1 MKAILIFINLL
12 ASHFCLA
19 QFVSLPQVPNPT
31 LGVYMSA
38 LGSDSNAGDS
48 LHPVASFSKALD
60 ILVTAS
66 NNMSGEVYAEVIL
79 FEGLYNQA
87 LNQNLN
93 KFQLTNRELNVSVR
107 GRGIAT
113 LDGTLISNL
122 SSGSGMVHLLGSGIS
137 VKNIHILY
145 SPANGVR
152 FGYNYNGTVI
162 NSQDIQIE
170 NVEVAATAGHGILVG
185 IGALNTASPF
195 TLTPM
200 GERFLIQNCSV
211 HDAVNYN
218 TVQNQWG
225 SAIKAWNAR
234 HVTIRNCIV
243 RDNGGEGIDFDEC
256 DSVDVYANETQDNVV
271 GIYLDKVTNAWVHR
285 NYISNANKK
294 APGMLYA
301 MEGYTSLISNYYVKN
316 IRIFNNLLLNTQGI
330 GFWQGA
336 YGANQNG
343 YFDNIEI
350 THNTIIGKQTG
361 NGSCVHF
368 NFETFLGQPVPNVHF
383 NQIKMERNLI
393 AASPDSLNN
402 NQLVFA
408 SLPVPGFSAAYNVYS
423 QGIWQNMASSTDI
436 IDATIPV
443 SISNIASAIPGSGLI
458 PMNLVP
464 SSWLSTDFNLT
475 QRFVP
480 QTAAGAFEYAIVG
493 LEEYANE
500 SLRIYPNPSHGELS
514 IIGIQ
519 KGPFLVI
526 DETGQ
531 IKFQGIYQHGQ
542 TIDLSKLNNGYYLI
556 SFPTDG
562 VFSRVVLMR

>member
-1 MKAILIFINLL
+1 MKAILIFIYLFVSN
-12 ASHFCLA
+12 FCLA
-19 QFVSLPQVPNPT
+19 QYVSLPQVPNPS

-60 ILVTAS
+60 LLVTAS

-79 FEGLYNQA
+79 FEGLYTQA
-87 LNQNLN
+87 LSQNLN
-93 KFQLTNRELNVSVR
+93 KFQLANRELNVGVR
-107 GRGIAT
+107 GRGTAT

-200 GERFLIQNCSV
+200 AERFLIQNCSV

-218 TVQNQWG
+218 TVQSQWG

-234 HVTIRNCIV
+234 HVTVANCLV
-243 RDNGGEGIDFDEC
+243 HDNGGEGIDFDEC

-271 GIYLDKVTNAWVHR
+271 GIYLDKVTNAWIHR
-285 NYISNANKK
+285 NYISNTNKQST
-294 APGMLYA
+294 AMLFGIEA
-301 MEGYTSLISNYYVKN
+301 YTSLITNHYIKN
-316 IRIFNNLLLNTQGI
+316 IKIYNNLMTNTQGMV
-330 GFWQGA
+330 FWQGI
-336 YGANQNG
+336 YGANQQG
-343 YFDNIEI
+343 YFDQIEI
-350 THNTIIGKQTG
+350 VHNSIIGRQAG
-361 NGSCVHF
+361 NGSCFHF
-368 NFETFLGQPVPNVHF
+368 NFETFLGQPAPNVHF
-383 NQIKMERNLI
+383 SAINMHRNII
-393 AASPDSLNN
+393 AAHPDSINN
-402 NQLVFA
+402 NQLVYA
-408 SLPVPGFSAAYNVYS
+408 TLPIPGFSASYNVYS
-423 QGIWQNMASSTDI
+423 QAIWQSMASSTDI

-443 SISNIASAIPGSGLI
+443 SISNVASAIPGSGLI

-464 SSWLSTDFNLT
+464 SSWLNSDFNLA

-480 QTAAGAFEYAIVG
+480 QTAAGAFEYALVG

-500 SLRIYPNPSHGELS
+500 SLRIYPNPSNGELIIKGITNCKLS
-514 IIGIQ
+514 IIDPLG
-519 KGPFLVI
+519 
-526 DETGQ
+526 TA
-531 IKFQGIYQHGQ
+531 
-542 TIDLSKLNNGYYLI
+542 
-556 SFPTDG
+556 
-562 VFSRVVLMR
+562 VFSGIVKANEKLDLTSLKKGVYFLIFDEKISKSLVVE

>member
-1 MKAILIFINLL
+1 MKAILFFCYFIVSN
-12 ASHFCLA
+12 FYIA
-19 QFVSLPQVPNPT
+19 QYVSLPQVPSPS
-31 LGVYMSA
+31 LRAYMSA

-79 FEGLYNQA
+79 FEGLYTQA
-87 LNQNLN
+87 LSQNLN
-93 KFQLTNRELNVSVR
+93 KFQLANRELNVGVR
-107 GRGIAT
+107 GRGTAT

-200 GERFLIQNCSV
+200 AERFLIQNCSV

-218 TVQNQWG
+218 TVQSQWG

-234 HVTIRNCIV
+234 HVTIANCLV
-243 RDNGGEGIDFDEC
+243 HDNGGEGIDFDEC

-271 GIYLDKVTNAWVHR
+271 GIYLDKVTNAWIHR
-285 NYISNANKK
+285 NYISNTNKQST
-294 APGMLYA
+294 AMLFGIEA
-301 MEGYTSLISNYYVKN
+301 YTSLITNHYIKN
-316 IRIFNNLLLNTQGI
+316 IKIFNNLMTNTQGMV
-330 GFWQGA
+330 FWQGI
-336 YGANQNG
+336 YGANQQG
-343 YFDNIEI
+343 YFDQIEI
-350 THNTIIGKQTG
+350 VHNSIIGRQAG
-361 NGSCVHF
+361 NGSCFHF
-368 NFETFLGQPVPNVHF
+368 NFETFLGQPAPNVHF
-383 NQIKMERNLI
+383 SAINMHRNII
-393 AASPDSLNN
+393 AAHPDSINN
-402 NQLVFA
+402 NQLVYA
-408 SLPVPGFSAAYNVYS
+408 TLPIPGFSASYNIYS
-423 QGIWQNMASSTDI
+423 QAIWQSMASSTDI

-443 SISNIASAIPGSGLI
+443 SISNVASAIPGSGLI

-464 SSWLSTDFNLT
+464 SSWLNSDFNLA

-480 QTAAGAFEYAIVG
+480 QTAAGAFEYALVGIHVNPDETFIAFPNPCFDEITFAGINHTYIQISDLKGKIVFEKYYLAG
-493 LEEYANE
+493 E
-500 SLRIYPNPSHGELS
+500 SLDIRN
-514 IIGIQ
+514 
-519 KGPFLVI
+519 I
-526 DETGQ
+526 DAG
-531 IKFQGIYQHGQ
+531 
-542 TIDLSKLNNGYYLI
+542 NYLI
-556 SFPTDG
+556 HTSDG
-562 VFSRVVLMR
+562 RSIRLVKF

>member
-1 MKAILIFINLL
+1 MKAILFFCYFIVSN
-12 ASHFCLA
+12 FYIA
-19 QFVSLPQVPNPT
+19 QYVSLPQVPSPS
-31 LGVYMSA
+31 LRAYMSA

-60 ILVTAS
+60 LLVTAS

-93 KFQLTNRELNVSVR
+93 KFQLANRELNVSVR

-225 SAIKAWNAR
+225 SAIKAWNTR
-234 HVTIRNCIV
+234 HVTIRHCIV

-316 IRIFNNLLLNTQGI
+316 IRIFNNVLINTQGI

-383 NQIKMERNLI
+383 NQIKMERNII

-408 SLPVPGFSAAYNVYS
+408 SLPVPGFSASYNVYS

-443 SISNIASAIPGSGLI
+443 SISNVASAIPGSGLI

-464 SSWLSTDFNLT
+464 SSWLNSDFNLV

-480 QTAAGAFEYAIVG
+480 QTAAGAFEYALVG

-500 SLRIYPNPSHGELS
+500 SLRIYPNPSNGELIIKGITNCKLS
-514 IIGIQ
+514 IIDPLG
-519 KGPFLVI
+519 
-526 DETGQ
+526 TA
-531 IKFQGIYQHGQ
+531 
-542 TIDLSKLNNGYYLI
+542 
-556 SFPTDG
+556 
-562 VFSRVVLMR
+562 VFSGIVKANEKLDLTSLKKGVYFLIFDEKISKSLVVE

>member
-152 FGYNYNGTVI
+152 FGYNYNGTII

-271 GIYLDKVTNAWVHR
+271 GIYLDKVTNAWIHR
-285 NYISNANKK
+285 NYISNTNKQST
-294 APGMLYA
+294 AMLFGIEA
-301 MEGYTSLISNYYVKN
+301 YTSLITNHYIKN
-316 IRIFNNLLLNTQGI
+316 IKIYNNLMTNTQGMV
-330 GFWQGA
+330 FWQGI
-336 YGANQNG
+336 YGANQQG
-343 YFDNIEI
+343 YFDQIEI
-350 THNTIIGKQTG
+350 VHNSIIGRQAG
-361 NGSCVHF
+361 NGSCFHF
-368 NFETFLGQPVPNVHF
+368 NFETFLGQPAPNVHF
-383 NQIKMERNLI
+383 SAINMHRNII
-393 AASPDSLNN
+393 AAHPDSINN
-402 NQLVFA
+402 NQLVYA
-408 SLPVPGFSAAYNVYS
+408 TLPIPGFSASYNVYS
-423 QGIWQNMASSTDI
+423 QAIWQSMASPTDI
-436 IDATIPV
+436 IDNQLPTF
-443 SISNIASAIPGSGLI
+443 ISSLTNAIPGVG
-458 PMNLVP
+458 LVP
-464 SSWLSTDFNLT
+464 LYNVPSTWVEIDYYMNN
-475 QRFVP
+475 RNSI
-480 QTAAGAFEYAIVG
+480 QTAAGAFEYTSVG
-493 LEEYANE
+493 LEDLTKD
-500 SLRIYPNPSHGELS
+500 SVKIYPNPSHGELVIKGITNCKLS
-514 IIGIQ
+514 IIDPLGIEVFSGIV
-519 KGPFLVI
+519 KANEKL
-526 DETGQ
+526 DLTSL
-531 IKFQGIYQHGQ
+531 KKGIYFLLLDDK
-542 TIDLSKLNNGYYLI
+542 ISKPL
-556 SFPTDG
+556 
-562 VFSRVVLMR
+562 VVE